1 VAAQD
6 DRIRAL
12 AKELNVPL
20 ADPQALF
27 VKDPNFAHLYVDHV
41 HPNDAGYE
49 LIATAFFNA
58 ITGPVAPSS
67 TSLALPALFTSPRRA
82 H

>member
-1 VAAQD
+1 
-6 DRIRAL
+6 
-12 AKELNVPL
+12 
-20 ADPQALF
+20 
-27 VKDPNFAHLYVDHV
+27 VDHV